1 MLNENKKFLSIY
13 FMKKFQNSTVN
24 ENFIR
29 VTYNTISRKKEEI
42 LPVRELRNFHLFQPV
57 LICYKILGNL
67 SPLS

>member
-1 MLNENKKFLSIY
+1 
-13 FMKKFQNSTVN
+13 MKKFQNSTVN